1 MENEKSTE
9 NQILSGKCQNYKSE
23 WTDNFICPGE
33 LTVQITL
40 SEYRDL
46 VQESATTRQKISE
59 ANDKRMEY
67 YHEVERLKKENAELK
82 EKIVQLAGGKT
93 TQDAPEE
100 DEDE

>member
-9 NQILSGKCQNYKSE
+9 NQVLSGKIGGYNPDYN
-23 WTDNFICPGE
+23 NFVCPGE

-46 VQESATTRQKISE
+46 VEYRATAKHKIDE
-59 ANDKRMEY
+59 ANSARWEASQ
-67 YHEVERLKKENAELK
+67 EVDQLKKENAELK

>member
-9 NQILSGKCQNYKSE
+9 NQILSGKCQGYKPE

-59 ANDKRMEY
+59 ANDKRAEY

-82 EKIVQLAGGKT
+82 EKIVQLAGGKMP
-93 TQDAPEE
+93 QDAPEE